1 MITFSNFTLE
11 GKTRVKTVTNEKY
24 PDTAVITKLAIE
36 SGQRSASI
44 HFNTKAQ
51 ELIGVEIPTQ
61 VVIID
66 NNGTFLIAA
75 FDKVKEV
82 NPELAQAFET
92 RKMVYRLGMNGKV
105 SSKAIHAA
113 LKNNEYILVV
123 ENEVEGIFRM
133 EAILEEYTQQEAV
146 VGFDYPSNNST
157 DAQSIVFPSEVIPTD
172 SSNTTITSNVAD
184 RIEGI
189 LEEDLATVNNV
200 EAYDEF

>member
-11 GKTRVKTVTNEKY
+11 GKTRVKTVSKEKY
-24 PDTAVITKLAIE
+24 ADTPVITKLAVGE
-36 SGQRSASI
+36 GQRSASI

-51 ELIGVEIPTQ
+51 ELLGVEIPTQ

-113 LKNNEYILVV
+113 LKDNEYKLVV
-123 ENEVEGIFRM
+123 ENEAEGIYRM
-133 EAILEEYTQQEAV
+133 EVLQQEYTPAIERV
-146 VGFDYPSNNST
+146 ETELETLTS
-157 DAQSIVFPSEVIPTD
+157 IPT
-172 SSNTTITSNVAD
+172 NVV
-184 RIEGI
+184 IEEPI
-189 LEEDLATVNNV
+189 FEPANNV

>member
-11 GKTRVKTVTNEKY
+11 GKTRVKTVTKEKY
-24 PDTAVITKLAIE
+24 ADTPVITKLAVGE
-36 SGQRSASI
+36 GQRSASI

-51 ELIGVEIPTQ
+51 ELLGVEIPTQ
-61 VVIID
+61 VVIIN

-113 LKNNEYILVV
+113 LKDNEYKLVV
-123 ENEVEGIFRM
+123 ENEAEGIYRM
-133 EAILEEYTQQEAV
+133 EVLQQEYTPAIERV
-146 VGFDYPSNNST
+146 ETELETLTSIPS
-157 DAQSIVFPSEVIPTD
+157 DD
-172 SSNTTITSNVAD
+172 LIT
-184 RIEGI
+184 
-189 LEEDLATVNNV
+189 EEPIFEPANNV

>member
-11 GKTRVKTVTNEKY
+11 GKTRVKTVTKDKY
-24 PDTAVITKLAIE
+24 PNTAVITKLAIE
-36 SGQRSASI
+36 EGQRSASI

-51 ELIGVEIPTQ
+51 EILGVEIPTQ
-61 VVIID
+61 VVII
-66 NNGTFLIAA
+66 NNSGTFLIAA

-113 LKNNEYILVV
+113 LNDNEYELVI
-123 ENEVEGIFRM
+123 ENEAEGIFRM
-133 EAILEEYTQQEAV
+133 IALVTEESDREVVELNAEVTASILTNNLVIEEPILEPA
-146 VGFDYPSNNST
+146 
-157 DAQSIVFPSEVIPTD
+157 
-172 SSNTTITSNVAD
+172 
-184 RIEGI
+184 
-189 LEEDLATVNNV
+189 NNV

>member
-11 GKTRVKTVTNEKY
+11 GKTRVKTVSNEKY

-51 ELIGVEIPTQ
+51 ELLGVEIPTQ

-66 NNGTFLIAA
+66 NNGTILIAA

-113 LKNNEYILVV
+113 LSSNEYELVV
-123 ENEVEGIFRM
+123 ENAAEGIFRM
-133 EAILEEYTQQEAV
+133 EAIKEEAV
-146 VGFDYPSNNST
+146 VGFDYPSNNSS
-157 DAQSIVFPSEVIPTD
+157 DAQSIVFPSEVIATNP
-172 SSNTTITSNVAD
+172 SNTTITNNVVV
-184 RIEGI
+184 EEPI
-189 LEEDLATVNNV
+189 LETANNEV
-200 EAYDEF
+200 YDEF

>member
-11 GKTRVKTVTNEKY
+11 GKTRVKTVSKEKY
-24 PDTAVITKLAIE
+24 PDTPVITKLVVDE
-36 SGQRSASI
+36 GQRSASI

-51 ELIGVEIPTQ
+51 ELLGVEIPTQ
-61 VVIID
+61 VVIVN

-75 FDKVKEV
+75 FDKVKEI

-113 LKNNEYILVV
+113 LKDNEYKLVV
-123 ENEVEGIFRM
+123 ENEAEGIFRM
-133 EAILEEYTQQEAV
+133 EVLQQEYTPAIERVETELETLTSTPTNV
-146 VGFDYPSNNST
+146 V
-157 DAQSIVFPSEVIPTD
+157 
-172 SSNTTITSNVAD
+172 
-184 RIEGI
+184 IEEPI
-189 LEEDLATVNNV
+189 FEPANNV

>member
-11 GKTRVKTVTNEKY
+11 GKTKVKTVTKDKY

-36 SGQRSASI
+36 EGQRSASI

-51 ELIGVEIPTQ
+51 ELLGVEIPTQ

-82 NPELAQAFET
+82 NPDLAQAFET

-105 SSKAIHAA
+105 SSKAIYTA
-113 LKNNEYILVV
+113 LKDNEYQLVI
-123 ENEVEGIFRM
+123 ENEGEGIFRM
-133 EAILEEYTQQEAV
+133 EVLQSDREVVELNAEVTASIPTNNVVIEEPILETA
-146 VGFDYPSNNST
+146 NN
-157 DAQSIVFPSEVIPTD
+157 EV
-172 SSNTTITSNVAD
+172 
-184 RIEGI
+184 
-189 LEEDLATVNNV
+189 
-200 EAYDEF
+200 YDEF

>member
-11 GKTRVKTVTNEKY
+11 GKTRVKTVSKEKY
-24 PDTAVITKLAIE
+24 PDTPVITKLAVGE
-36 SGQRSASI
+36 GQRSASI

-51 ELIGVEIPTQ
+51 ELLGVEIPTQ
-61 VVIID
+61 VVIIN

-82 NPELAQAFET
+82 NPGLAQAFET

-113 LKNNEYILVV
+113 LKDNEYKLVV
-123 ENEVEGIFRM
+123 ENEAEGIFRM
-133 EAILEEYTQQEAV
+133 EVLVTEESDRDVSTLYPELTQQ
-146 VGFDYPSNNST
+146 
-157 DAQSIVFPSEVIPTD
+157 DAQSIPTNVVI
-172 SSNTTITSNVAD
+172 
-184 RIEGI
+184 
-189 LEEDLATVNNV
+189 EEPIFEPANNV

>member
-11 GKTRVKTVTNEKY
+11 GKTRVKTVTKDKY
-24 PDTAVITKLAIE
+24 PDTPVITKLAIE
-36 SGQRSASI
+36 EGQRSASI

-51 ELIGVEIPTQ
+51 EILGVEIPTQ
-61 VVIID
+61 VVIVN

-82 NPELAQAFET
+82 NPGLAQAFET

-113 LKNNEYILVV
+113 LKDNEYKLVV
-123 ENEVEGIFRM
+123 ENEAEGIFRM
-133 EAILEEYTQQEAV
+133 EVLQQDYTPAIETELETLSSTPTNV
-146 VGFDYPSNNST
+146 V
-157 DAQSIVFPSEVIPTD
+157 
-172 SSNTTITSNVAD
+172 
-184 RIEGI
+184 IEEPI
-189 LEEDLATVNNV
+189 FEPANNV

>member
-11 GKTRVKTVTNEKY
+11 GKTRVKTVSKEKY
-24 PDTAVITKLAIE
+24 ADTPVITKLAVGE
-36 SGQRSASI
+36 GQRSASI

-51 ELIGVEIPTQ
+51 ELLGVEIPTQ
-61 VVIID
+61 VVIIN

-113 LKNNEYILVV
+113 LKDNEYKLVV
-123 ENEVEGIFRM
+123 ENEAEGIYRM
-133 EAILEEYTQQEAV
+133 EVLQQEYTPAIERV
-146 VGFDYPSNNST
+146 ETELETLTS
-157 DAQSIVFPSEVIPTD
+157 IPT
-172 SSNTTITSNVAD
+172 NVVT
-184 RIEGI
+184 
-189 LEEDLATVNNV
+189 EEPIFEPANNV

>member
-11 GKTRVKTVTNEKY
+11 GKTRVKTVSKEKY
-24 PDTAVITKLAIE
+24 ADTPVITKLVVGE
-36 SGQRSASI
+36 GQRSASI

-51 ELIGVEIPTQ
+51 ELLGVEIPTQ

-113 LKNNEYILVV
+113 LKDNEYKLVV
-123 ENEVEGIFRM
+123 ENEAEGIYRM
-133 EAILEEYTQQEAV
+133 EVLVTEESDRDVSTLYPESTQQ
-146 VGFDYPSNNST
+146 
-157 DAQSIVFPSEVIPTD
+157 DAQSIPTNVVI
-172 SSNTTITSNVAD
+172 
-184 RIEGI
+184 
-189 LEEDLATVNNV
+189 EEPIFEPANNV

>member
-51 ELIGVEIPTQ
+51 EVLGVDIPTQ
-61 VVIID
+61 VVIIE

-113 LKNNEYILVV
+113 LKDNEYQLVI
-123 ENEVEGIFRM
+123 ENEAESIFRM
-133 EAILEEYTQQEAV
+133 EAIKEETV

-157 DAQSIVFPSEVIPTD
+157 DTQSYV
-172 SSNTTITSNVAD
+172 TTQTNVVEE
-184 RIEGI
+184 EGI
-189 LEEDLATVNNV
+189 LETANNV

>member
-51 ELIGVEIPTQ
+51 EVLGVDIPTQ
-61 VVIID
+61 VVIIE

-113 LKNNEYILVV
+113 LKNNEYQLVI
-123 ENEVEGIFRM
+123 ENEAEGIFRM
-133 EAILEEYTQQEAV
+133 EAVQAV
-146 VGFDYPSNNST
+146 VGIDYTPNNST
-157 DAQSIVFPSEVIPTD
+157 DAQSIVFPSEVIPTNA
-172 SSNTTITSNVAD
+172 SNTTITNNV
-184 RIEGI
+184 IEEEPI
-189 LEEDLATVNNV
+189 LETANNEV
-200 EAYDEF
+200 YDEF

>member
-11 GKTRVKTVTNEKY
+11 GKTRVKTVSKEKY
-24 PDTAVITKLAIE
+24 ADTPVITKLAIGE
-36 SGQRSASI
+36 GQRSASI

-51 ELIGVEIPTQ
+51 ELLGVEIPTQ

-113 LKNNEYILVV
+113 LKDNEYMLVV
-123 ENEVEGIFRM
+123 ENKAEGIFRM
-133 EAILEEYTQQEAV
+133 EVLLQTEYTPAIERV
-146 VGFDYPSNNST
+146 ETELETLTST
-157 DAQSIVFPSEVIPTD
+157 PI
-172 SSNTTITSNVAD
+172 N
-184 RIEGI
+184 EGI
-189 LEEDLATVNNV
+189 EEPIFEPANNV

>member
-113 LKNNEYILVV
+113 LKNNEYQLVV
-123 ENEVEGIFRM
+123 ENEAEGIFRM
-133 EAILEEYTQQEAV
+133 EAIQAV
-146 VGFDYPSNNST
+146 VGIDYPSNNST
-157 DAQSIVFPSEVIPTD
+157 DAQSIVFPSEGIPTNAN
-172 SSNTTITSNVAD
+172 NTTITSNVAD
-184 RIEGI
+184 RLESI

>member
-51 ELIGVEIPTQ
+51 EVLGVDIPTQ
-61 VVIID
+61 VVIIE

-113 LKNNEYILVV
+113 LKDNEYRLVI
-123 ENEVEGIFRM
+123 ENEAEGIFRM
-133 EAILEEYTQQEAV
+133 EVLVEE
-146 VGFDYPSNNST
+146 
-157 DAQSIVFPSEVIPTD
+157 SIVFPSEVIPTNA
-172 SSNTTITSNVAD
+172 SNTTITNSVV
-184 RIEGI
+184 EEEEI
-189 LEEDLATVNNV
+189 LETANNV

>member
-11 GKTRVKTVTNEKY
+11 GKTRVKTVSKEKY
-24 PDTAVITKLAIE
+24 PDTPVITKLAIGE
-36 SGQRSASI
+36 RQRSASI

-51 ELIGVEIPTQ
+51 ELLGVEIPTQ
-61 VVIID
+61 VVIIN

-113 LKNNEYILVV
+113 LKDNEYKLVV
-123 ENEVEGIFRM
+123 ENEAEGIFRM
-133 EAILEEYTQQEAV
+133 EVLQQDYTPAIETELETLSSTPTNV
-146 VGFDYPSNNST
+146 V
-157 DAQSIVFPSEVIPTD
+157 
-172 SSNTTITSNVAD
+172 
-184 RIEGI
+184 IEEPI
-189 LEEDLATVNNV
+189 FEPANNV

>member
-51 ELIGVEIPTQ
+51 EVLGVDIPTQ
-61 VVIID
+61 VVIIE

-113 LKNNEYILVV
+113 LKNNEYQLVI
-123 ENEVEGIFRM
+123 ENEAEGIFRM
-133 EAILEEYTQQEAV
+133 EAVQAV
-146 VGFDYPSNNST
+146 VGIDYTPNNST
-157 DAQSIVFPSEVIPTD
+157 DAQSIVFPSEVIPTNA
-172 SSNTTITSNVAD
+172 SNTTITNSVV
-184 RIEGI
+184 EEEEI
-189 LEEDLATVNNV
+189 LETANNV
-200 EAYDEF
+200 ETYDEF

>member
-11 GKTRVKTVTNEKY
+11 GKTRVKTVTKEKY
-24 PDTAVITKLAIE
+24 PDTAVITRLAIE

-51 ELIGVEIPTQ
+51 ELLGVDIPTQ

-113 LKNNEYILVV
+113 LKNNEYQLVV
-123 ENEVEGIFRM
+123 ENEAEGIFRM
-133 EAILEEYTQQEAV
+133 EAI
-146 VGFDYPSNNST
+146 VGIDYPSNNST

-172 SSNTTITSNVAD
+172 SSNTTITNSVAD

>member
-11 GKTRVKTVTNEKY
+11 GKTRVKTVTKEKY
-24 PDTAVITKLAIE
+24 ADTPVITKLAVGE
-36 SGQRSASI
+36 GQRSASI

-51 ELIGVEIPTQ
+51 ELLGVEIPTQ
-61 VVIID
+61 VVIIN

-113 LKNNEYILVV
+113 LKDNEYKLVV
-123 ENEVEGIFRM
+123 ENEAEGIFRM
-133 EAILEEYTQQEAV
+133 EVLQQEYTPAIERV
-146 VGFDYPSNNST
+146 ETELETLTSTPS
-157 DAQSIVFPSEVIPTD
+157 DD
-172 SSNTTITSNVAD
+172 LIT
-184 RIEGI
+184 
-189 LEEDLATVNNV
+189 EEPIFEPANNV

>member
-11 GKTRVKTVTNEKY
+11 GKTRVKTVSKEKY
-24 PDTAVITKLAIE
+24 PDTPVITKLAIGE
-36 SGQRSASI
+36 GQRSASI

-51 ELIGVEIPTQ
+51 ELLGVEIPTQ
-61 VVIID
+61 VVIIN

-82 NPELAQAFET
+82 NPGLAQAFET

-113 LKNNEYILVV
+113 LKNNEYKLVV
-123 ENEVEGIFRM
+123 ENEAEGIFRM
-133 EAILEEYTQQEAV
+133 EVLQQEYTPAIERVETELETLTSTLTNV
-146 VGFDYPSNNST
+146 V
-157 DAQSIVFPSEVIPTD
+157 
-172 SSNTTITSNVAD
+172 
-184 RIEGI
+184 IEEPI
-189 LEEDLATVNNV
+189 FEPANNV

>member
-11 GKTRVKTVTNEKY
+11 GKTRVKTVSKEKY
-24 PDTAVITKLAIE
+24 PDTPVITKLAIGE
-36 SGQRSASI
+36 GQRSASI

-51 ELIGVEIPTQ
+51 ELLGVEIPTQ
-61 VVIID
+61 VVIIN

-82 NPELAQAFET
+82 NPGLAQAFET

-113 LKNNEYILVV
+113 LKDNEYKLVI
-123 ENEVEGIFRM
+123 ENEGEGIFR
-133 EAILEEYTQQEAV
+133 LEVLQPNKEV
-146 VGFDYPSNNST
+146 VELN
-157 DAQSIVFPSEVIPTD
+157 AEVTASIPT
-172 SSNTTITSNVAD
+172 NVV
-184 RIEGI
+184 IEEPI
-189 LEEDLATVNNV
+189 FEPANNV

>member
-11 GKTRVKTVTNEKY
+11 GKTRVKTVSKEKY
-24 PDTAVITKLAIE
+24 ADTPVITKLAIGE
-36 SGQRSASI
+36 GQRSASI

-51 ELIGVEIPTQ
+51 ELLGVEIPTQ

-113 LKNNEYILVV
+113 LKDNEYKLVV
-123 ENEVEGIFRM
+123 ENEAEGIFRM
-133 EAILEEYTQQEAV
+133 EVLLQTEYTPAIERV
-146 VGFDYPSNNST
+146 ETELETLTST
-157 DAQSIVFPSEVIPTD
+157 PI
-172 SSNTTITSNVAD
+172 N
-184 RIEGI
+184 EGI
-189 LEEDLATVNNV
+189 EEPIFEPANNV

>member
-51 ELIGVEIPTQ
+51 EVLGVDIPTQ
-61 VVIID
+61 VVIIE

-113 LKNNEYILVV
+113 LKNNEYQLVI
-123 ENEVEGIFRM
+123 ENEAEGIFRM
-133 EAILEEYTQQEAV
+133 EAIQAV
-146 VGFDYPSNNST
+146 VGIDYTSNNST
-157 DAQSIVFPSEVIPTD
+157 DAQSIVFPSEGIPTNA
-172 SSNTTITSNVAD
+172 SNTTITNSVV
-184 RIEGI
+184 EEEPI
-189 LEEDLATVNNV
+189 LETANNEV
-200 EAYDEF
+200 YDEF

>member
-11 GKTRVKTVTNEKY
+11 GKTRVKAVTNEKY

-123 ENEVEGIFRM
+123 ENEAESIFRM
-133 EAILEEYTQQEAV
+133 EAIVEE
-146 VGFDYPSNNST
+146 
-157 DAQSIVFPSEVIPTD
+157 SIVFPSEVIPTNA
-172 SSNTTITSNVAD
+172 SNTTITNNVAD
-184 RIEGI
+184 RIENI